1 MYTTWTQRL
10 ATLRSTLLNELLHAC
25 QLLTFRAS
33 MLTVFQALAML
44 CSLQTYLIKL
54 ATPGKEKAVLLLESG
69 VRFHTTR
76 YSHAKSDTPSSF
88 SMKLRK
94 HIKAK
99 RLEDV
104 RQLASDRV
112 VDFKFGSG
120 DTCHHIILELY
131 AGGNIILCD
140 AK

>member
-1 MYTTWTQRL
+1 MHL
-10 ATLRSTLLNELLHAC
+10 DVGLHAC
-25 QLLTFRAS
+25 HLLSSRSLLLTNPV
-33 MLTVFQALAML
+33 LIIPNCGVL
-44 CSLQTYLIKL
+44 LQTYLIKL

-69 VRFHTTR
+69 IRFHTTR